1 MPQCKFKNRAALKVV
16 LFCLLALLGT
26 ATCFLKVYDCLQRYQ
41 AKLTGTSDLYKHTS
55 EVPFPDLTFCPVF
68 GYKEDIL
75 QNNGIK
81 NVTDYTKSNWISNEP
96 FKGPEN
102 FYQEVTYTL
111 EEMIEQVEVHFDGE
125 VNGHEKVIFS
135 PKGGNPCGGSTRV
148 FLAREY
154 YFNGN
159 CYSVVMPQCLHQAGP
174 LEVNY
179 S

>member
-1 MPQCKFKNRAALKVV
+1 MPQCKFKNRAALKVI

-81 NVTDYTKSNWISNEP
+81 NVTEYTGYNWISNKP
-96 FKGPEN
+96 FKIT
-102 FYQEVTYTL
+102 QAK
-111 EEMIEQVEVHFDGE
+111 M
-125 VNGHEKVIFS
+125 FS
-135 PKGGNPCGGSTRV
+135 
-148 FLAREY
+148 L
-154 YFNGN
+154 
-159 CYSVVMPQCLHQAGP
+159 
-174 LEVNY
+174 
-179 S
+179 